1 MTEKPKRDQ
10 RAYEVYN
17 KYSTGVP
24 AAKMMA
30 AVDRLG
36 DPYTNKPCVSGVRGY
51 PPKVMA
57 VVVALCEHWNVGY
70 RRTAATLRT
79 NGDLHKKLGLTSV
92 PSKGTIGNA

>member
-10 RAYEVYN
+10 RAYEACN
-17 KYSTGVP
+17 KYSTGVL

-36 DPYTNKPCVSGVRGY
+36 DPYANKPCVSGVRGY

-57 VVVALCEHWNVGY
+57 VVVALCEHGVWA
-70 RRTAATLRT
+70 TAGRQPRCAQTAICAK
-79 NGDLHKKLGLTSV
+79 NWG
-92 PSKGTIGNA
+92 